1 MPRHTVLEFLLHTT
15 TKIGAIFMEN
25 TTTNPDV
32 LERFLRY
39 VQINTQSEDANCDQ
53 VPSSTVQFDLANV
66 LAEELRELGATDAHV
81 TENAYVCAH
90 IPASA
95 GSENKPAL
103 GLIAHLDTTEVAP
116 GAGVAPH
123 IVHYEGGDLVCGI
136 VDGKPVSMSTAK
148 LPALN
153 NLVGEDLVCT
163 DGTTLLGADDKAGVA
178 EIMALVARIAQD
190 PSLPHPALGICF
202 CPDEEIG
209 HGAELLD
216 IEAFGCKYAY
226 TVDGGPVGELEW
238 ECFNAAE
245 ATVRFEGQSIHPGD
259 AKGRM
264 VNAGNL
270 FSRFHQMLPGHLRPE
285 HTEGYEGF
293 IHLLGVSATCEHATA
308 RYIVRDH
315 DRQAFESH
323 IELMRAAAAFMN
335 GELGCERVHLD
346 VEQEYRNMAE
356 VVSAHPELITAAE
369 EAFRAA
375 GVEPRVIPIRG
386 GTDGAQLSFRGL
398 PCPNLSTGGYAC
410 HSVNEFIPVSS
421 LERMVDVLTELVARF
436 A

>member
-1 MPRHTVLEFLLHTT
+1 
-15 TKIGAIFMEN
+15 MEN
-25 TTTNPDV
+25 TTTDPDV

-209 HGAELLD
+209 CLL
-216 IEAFGCKYAY
+216 Y
-226 TVDGGPVGELEW
+226 TSP
-238 ECFNAAE
+238 
-245 ATVRFEGQSIHPGD
+245 SP
-259 AKGRM
+259 
-264 VNAGNL
+264 
-270 FSRFHQMLPGHLRPE
+270 
-285 HTEGYEGF
+285 
-293 IHLLGVSATCEHATA
+293 
-308 RYIVRDH
+308 RDT
-315 DRQAFESH
+315 R
-323 IELMRAAAAFMN
+323 
-335 GELGCERVHLD
+335 
-346 VEQEYRNMAE
+346 
-356 VVSAHPELITAAE
+356 
-369 EAFRAA
+369 
-375 GVEPRVIPIRG
+375 
-386 GTDGAQLSFRGL
+386 
-398 PCPNLSTGGYAC
+398 
-410 HSVNEFIPVSS
+410 
-421 LERMVDVLTELVARF
+421 
-436 A
+436 